1 MVVGVGLVG
10 GMILLGGGFPS
21 WLWVWVIWVC
31 WVVGFLGGSGCGCA
45 WYGFVPSR
53 LRACLGSVYFAEI
66 ENFFT
71 EIENFFAESTINK
84 GKS

>member
-1 MVVGVGLVG
+1 MVVGVGPVG

-21 WLWVWVIWVC
+21 RLWVWVIWVC
-31 WVVGFLGGSGCGCA
+31 WAVGFLGGSGCG

-53 LRACLGSVYFAEI
+53 LRASLGSVYFTEI

-71 EIENFFAESTINK
+71 ESTI
-84 GKS
+84 

>member
-1 MVVGVGLVG
+1 M
-10 GMILLGGGFPS
+10 
-21 WLWVWVIWVC
+21 
-31 WVVGFLGGSGCGCA
+31 GFLGSSGCGCGCGCGC
-45 WYGFVPSR
+45 YGFVPLR